1 MKRIPFLFVIGLI
14 FTALSLSSCKKI
26 EGPGGAATIQGK
38 LIIKEYDSGGNL
50 IKEYDG
56 ADKDVYI
63 IYGDDPTETYFHD
76 DLKTSY
82 DGTFK
87 FRFLEPGNYRIFFY
101 EDVTFSEL
109 TANPNGP
116 NQKAI
121 ITEVTINDKK
131 EVVEMGTFELY
142 ERF

>member
-1 MKRIPFLFVIGLI
+1 MKRISTLFVLGLL
-14 FTALSLSSCKKI
+14 FSVLATTGCQKI

-38 LIIKEYDSGGNL
+38 LYVREYDSAGNL

-56 ADKDVYI
+56 ADLDVYI
-63 IYGDDPTETYFHD
+63 IYGDDPEETYFHD
-76 DLKTSY
+76 DIKTSY

-101 EDVTFSEL
+101 EDATYQEL
-109 TANPNGP
+109 INNPNGP
-116 NQKAI
+116 NQKVVI
-121 ITEVTINDKK
+121 KEVTINDKK
-131 EVVEMGTFELY
+131 EVVDLGTTVLY

>member
-1 MKRIPFLFVIGLI
+1 MKRISTLFFLGLL
-14 FTALSLSSCKKI
+14 FAVLATTGCQKI

-38 LIIKEYDSGGNL
+38 LYIKEYDSGGNL
-50 IKEYDG
+50 IKEYDA
-56 ADKDVYI
+56 ADMDVYI
-63 IYGDDPTETYFHD
+63 IYGDDPAETYFHD
-76 DLKTSY
+76 DIKTSY

-101 EDVTFSEL
+101 EDATFQEL
-109 TANPNGP
+109 ISNPNGP

-121 ITEVTINDKK
+121 IRDITITDKK
-131 EVVEMGTFELY
+131 EVQDLGTIEVY

>member
-1 MKRIPFLFVIGLI
+1 MKRISTLFVLGLL
-14 FTALSLSSCKKI
+14 FTLMATSGCTKI

-38 LIIKEYDSGGNL
+38 LYVREYDSGGNL

-63 IYGDDPTETYFHD
+63 IYGNDPSETYHHD
-76 DLKTSY
+76 DIKTSY

-87 FRFLEPGNYRIFFY
+87 FRFMEPGNYRIFYY
-101 EDVTFSEL
+101 EDVTYQEL
-109 TANPNGP
+109 ISNPNGP
-116 NQKAI
+116 NQKVI
-121 ITEVTINDKK
+121 IQEVTITDKK
-131 EVVEMGTFELY
+131 EVKDLGTMVVY

>member
-1 MKRIPFLFVIGLI
+1 MKLKSFVYVVGLLLFVVPMVGC
-14 FTALSLSSCKKI
+14 SKI

-38 LIIKEYDSGGNL
+38 LYVEEYDSGGNL

-56 ADKDVYI
+56 AGLDVYI
-63 IYGDDPTETYFHD
+63 IYGDDPSETYFHD
-76 DLKTSY
+76 DVETSY

-87 FRFLEPGNYRIFFY
+87 FRFLEPGNYRIFYYQDLSFA
-101 EDVTFSEL
+101 EL
-109 TANPNGP
+109 NANPNGP

-121 ITEVTINDKK
+121 VQSVTINDKR
-131 EVVEMGTFELY
+131 EVVDLGTFEVY